1 MLLFFVAVCSDH
13 VVKKANIATTST
25 GNDIATF
32 REVSALSPRGRY
44 DIKFYP
50 TFVHLHGKTFD
61 YKVTITLGKIK
72 NMFEVHTVPTAALS
86 AEQGCF
92 RMDLTHTVLR
102 NRNYF

>member
-1 MLLFFVAVCSDH
+1 LFNAFIILLSCSDH

-61 YKVTITLGKIK
+61 YKVDDEILCK
-72 NMFEVHTVPTAALS
+72 
-86 AEQGCF
+86 
-92 RMDLTHTVLR
+92 
-102 NRNYF
+102 

>member
-1 MLLFFVAVCSDH
+1 MVEYWYFDVIRSVYFVVVRSDH

-61 YKVTITLGKIK
+61 YKVKEILLVQCCKIVSVGVWIQLK
-72 NMFEVHTVPTAALS
+72 L
-86 AEQGCF
+86 
-92 RMDLTHTVLR
+92 
-102 NRNYF
+102 

>member
-1 MLLFFVAVCSDH
+1 MAKAYCHVIRSIDFILMLLYFVVCSDH

-61 YKVTITLGKIK
+61 YKVKMK
-72 NMFEVHTVPTAALS
+72 YYANQVRRNVS
-86 AEQGCF
+86 AN
-92 RMDLTHTVLR
+92 VVK
-102 NRNYF
+102 

>member
-1 MLLFFVAVCSDH
+1 

-50 TFVHLHGKTFD
+50 TFIHLHGKTFD
-61 YKVTITLGKIK
+61 YKVKMTLEKSNVGG
-72 NMFEVHTVPTAALS
+72 S
-86 AEQGCF
+86 
-92 RMDLTHTVLR
+92 
-102 NRNYF
+102 